1 MAKRITDTD
10 IEIAAY
16 GTVEVSHW
24 LRIPRPTLCSWVSKD
39 GIIVPAE
46 PHLLSFANV
55 LELHVLKGMRRTY
68 EVPMQRIRLAV
79 EHVQEKYPSRHPLL
93 DREFET
99 DGVDIFIK
107 DLGEYIN
114 VSKRG
119 QAGFKEIVSTYLRR
133 IGRGPTGLAE
143 VLYPFVMADKASEP
157 ALISM
162 NPKIAFGKP
171 VIRNTAISTALVAA
185 RFNGARESVTALASE
200 YGLPEAQI
208 EEAIRWE
215 NTQSVAA

>member
-1 MAKRITDTD
+1 MAKRITNTD

-24 LRIPRPTLCSWVSKD
+24 LRIPRPTLCSWISKN

-46 PHLLSFANV
+46 PHLLSFANI
-55 LELHVLKGMRRTY
+55 LELHVLKGMRRIH
-68 EVPMQRIRLAV
+68 EVSMQRIRRAV
-79 EHVQEKYPSRHPLL
+79 GHVQDKYPSRHPLI
-93 DREFET
+93 DRDFET

-107 DLGEYIN
+107 HLDEYIN
-114 VSKRG
+114 VSKQG
-119 QAGFKEIVSTYLRR
+119 QVGFKEIVSTYLRR
-133 IGRGPTGLAE
+133 IRRSATGLPE
-143 VLYPFVMADKASEP
+143 TLYPFVLTDQASEP
-157 ALISM
+157 DLISM
-162 NPKIAFGKP
+162 NPKVAFGKP

-200 YGLPEAQI
+200 YGLQEAQI

-215 NTQSVAA
+215 NTQPIAA